1 MKIKESIVFP
11 FVMWM
16 MLGNHHLTEKKGNIV
31 MRRNGKTAQI
41 YFSKD
46 DYFEINDYC
55 AERYTMFLKQWLNNG
70 VDFLNDLKMKGAIEV
85 KRLRGKSYMELLK

>member
-11 FVMWM
+11 FVTWM
-16 MLGNHHLTEKKGNIV
+16 MIGNHHLTEKKGNIV

-55 AERYTMFLKQWLNNG
+55 AERYEMFLKQWLKYG
-70 VDFLNDLKMKGAIEV
+70 VEFIKNLKREGALEV
-85 KRLRGKSYMELLK
+85 MRNRGQRYLELKK